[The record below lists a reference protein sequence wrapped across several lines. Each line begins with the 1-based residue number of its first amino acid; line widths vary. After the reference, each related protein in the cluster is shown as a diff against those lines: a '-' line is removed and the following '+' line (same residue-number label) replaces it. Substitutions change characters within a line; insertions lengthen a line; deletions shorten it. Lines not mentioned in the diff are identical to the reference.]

1 MRVLS
6 SIALATLI
14 AVSGCR
20 GSDTIAGSS
29 KAAVGTWTL
38 SVYNGMPL
46 PATAIQQGTT
56 TVAVVS
62 GSLDL
67 GDDNTYHI
75 FTTFRTVQNGVS
87 TTSSQ
92 HVVGIWV
99 DRGGNITLVPDG
111 GAATVTATYSGSQ
124 LLLNGIGND
133 GGSLPLVYSRAP

>member
-6 SIALATLI
+6 SLVLAALV
-14 AVSGCR
+14 AVSGCHT
-20 GSDTIAGSS
+20 DNIAGSS

-38 SVYNGMPL
+38 SAYNGQPL

-56 TVAVVS
+56 SVAVVS

-75 FTTFRTVQNGVS
+75 FTNFRTTQNGMS

-92 HVVGIWV
+92 HSVGIWV

-111 GAATVTATYSGSQ
+111 GAATVTATYSANQ
-124 LLLNGIGND
+124 LLLNGIAND